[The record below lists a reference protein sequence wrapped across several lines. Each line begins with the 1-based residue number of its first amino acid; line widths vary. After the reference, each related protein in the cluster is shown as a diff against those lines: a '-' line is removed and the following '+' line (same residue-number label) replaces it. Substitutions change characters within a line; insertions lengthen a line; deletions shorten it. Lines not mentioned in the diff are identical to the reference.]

1 MKPINEAAVSFLSR
15 SSNEGFART
24 AAACFAAQ
32 LDPTLEEINDIKT
45 LGGFDEIIVA
55 TGSVPRTMPM
65 IPGFEKTMSF
75 TELLKEKK
83 EVGDKVLFFGGGQSS
98 CEAAYDLILQGKHP
112 IIVEYAGDLVAA
124 QATCLANTSFLR
136 DAMEYHKVPTYLEST
151 VTEITDNGP
160 KTVERKVF
168 PGYVLVKMVM
178 TDDTWHLVR
187 NIRGATGFVGS
198 GNKAIPLTDEEIAA
212 LGVEKREVVVGY
224 QVGDN
229 VKITDGAL
237 ESFLGTVEEIDLDR
251 SKVRVVVS
259 MFGRET
265 PVELELDQVEPVE

>member
-1 MKPINEAAVSFLSR
+1 MSESAKWYVVHTYSGYENAV
-15 SSNEGFART
+15 
-24 AAACFAAQ
+24 
-32 LDPTLEEINDIKT
+32 KT
-45 LGGFDEIIVA
+45 SIEKFV
-55 TGSVPRTMPM
+55 TGRGMEDMILRIEVP
-65 IPGFEKTMSF
+65 
-75 TELLKEKK
+75 
-83 EVGDKVLFFGGGQSS
+83 
-98 CEAAYDLILQGKHP
+98 
-112 IIVEYAGDLVAA
+112 
-124 QATCLANTSFLR
+124 
-136 DAMEYHKVPTYLEST
+136 MET
-151 VTEITDNGP
+151 VTEVTDSGAT
-160 KTVERKVF
+160 KEVERKVF
-168 PGYVLVKMVM
+168 PGYVLIKMVM

-187 NIRGATGFVGS
+187 NVRGVTGFVGS
-198 GNKAIPLTDEEIAA
+198 ANKAIPLTEEEIAA